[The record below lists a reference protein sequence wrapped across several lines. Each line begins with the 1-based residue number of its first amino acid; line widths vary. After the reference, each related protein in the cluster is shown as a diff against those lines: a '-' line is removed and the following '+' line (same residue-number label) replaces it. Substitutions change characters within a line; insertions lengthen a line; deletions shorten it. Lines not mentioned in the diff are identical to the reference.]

1 MGMRVTND
9 TSWSAP
15 GAAPARQPE
24 PPTPPVDPPAA
35 PAPPQRYSAPPPPPG
50 YPAAP
55 PPGYSAAPPPPGYP
69 PAPPPP
75 PPTLAPPAYPQF
87 GPGQQGTQQGA
98 GAQAGWTP
106 PPKPGLIPL
115 RPLDLG
121 TLLGAAFRV
130 LRRNPR
136 PTFGASLLIQGA
148 STILLIVVVGLVGW
162 VTLGRIDSSTGDDQ
176 GTIVAGSIGIIGL
189 SSIIPI
195 FLSIAASALLQGIIV
210 LEVARGTLGEKLTF
224 RQLRRLAKGRIW
236 AIIRWSLLLVL
247 LFAVA
252 AAVLAA
258 IITVFVVSLG
268 AVGAAIGIL
277 LGLALA
283 FGCFVAFCWLGTKLS
298 LVPSAIML
306 ERLTVRQAIA
316 RSWRLTKGN
325 FWRTFGILALV
336 TVIVQ
341 VVQSIISLPLNFIS
355 PILTTL
361 IDPNGQNS
369 PTALIVAGAI
379 TLLSLIVA
387 LVFSAITAVIQTATT
402 ALLYLDLR
410 MRREGLDLDLAR
422 FVEERQARK
431 AKGESED
438 GVANPYLPPDT
449 AEAKAPAT

>member
-1 MGMRVTND
+1 LLGEETLPDAEMGMRVTDD

-15 GAAPARQPE
+15 GAAPARKPE
-24 PPTPPVDPPAA
+24 PPAPPVGPPAA
-35 PAPPQRYSAPPPPPG
+35 PPPPPGYSAPPPPG

-55 PPGYSAAPPPPGYP
+55 PPPGYPAAPPPP
-69 PAPPPP
+69 ASASAS
-75 PPTLAPPAYPQF
+75 APPAYPQF
-87 GPGQQGTQQGA
+87 GPGQQGA
-98 GAQAGWTP
+98 PVQAGWTP

-148 STILLIVVVGLVGW
+148 STVLLLAVVGLVGW
-162 VTLGRIDSSTGDDQ
+162 ATLGRIDSSTSDDQ

-189 SSIIPI
+189 SSIIPV

-210 LEVARGTLGEKLTF
+210 IEVARGALGEKLTF

-247 LFAVA
+247 LFALA

-268 AVGAAIGIL
+268 AVGVAIGIL
-277 LGLALA
+277 LGLA
-283 FGCFVAFCWLGTKLS
+283 FGIGCFVAFCWLGTKLS

-316 RSWRLTKGN
+316 RSWRLTKGS

-336 TVIVQ
+336 VVIVQ

-369 PTALIVAGAI
+369 PTALIVAGGI
-379 TLLSLIVA
+379 TLLSLVVS

-410 MRREGLDLDLAR
+410 MRREGLDLDLVR

-431 AKGESED
+431 ARGETED
-438 GVANPYLPPDT
+438 GAANPYLTSETT
-449 AEAKAPAT
+449 ASKAPAA